1 VLVSEVMLQQ
11 TQVGRVGD
19 AWTRFLERFPTIEAL
34 AAADLGDVL
43 RAWAGLG
50 YNRRAVNLHRLA
62 RVVVAESGGR
72 LPRSVEAL
80 ERLPGIGPYTARAV
94 AAIAFG
100 DPAAPVDTNIRRVL
114 GRLTGMAQPFPGSEV
129 QALADGLVPAGRP
142 GEWTHALM
150 DLGATVCRSSKP
162 SCEVCPL
169 NAFCAWAATPSRRVA
184 RETRQA
190 PVRFEASSRWL
201 RGRIVER
208 LRDAADRS
216 WVPFDQPIGAHGEDA
231 IDTALGA
238 LERDGLLERHPD
250 RARVA
255 RLPMSGAMPGALG

>member
-1 VLVSEVMLQQ
+1 MLQQ
-11 TQVGRVGD
+11 TQVGRMGD
-19 AWTRFLERFPTIEAL
+19 AWARFLDRFPTIKAL
-34 AAADLGDVL
+34 AAADLAAVL

-62 RVVVAESGGR
+62 RLVVSEHGGR

-100 DPAAPVDTNIRRVL
+100 ERAAPVDTNVRRVL
-114 GRLTGMAQPFPGSEV
+114 GRLTGMAQPFPRSEI
-129 QALADGLVPAGRP
+129 QALADGLVPAERP
-142 GEWTHALM
+142 CEWTHALM
-150 DLGATVCRSSKP
+150 DLGATVCRSSRP

-184 RETRQA
+184 RKARQA

-216 WVPFDQPIGAHGEDA
+216 WVPLDQPIGAHREDA
-231 IDTALGA
+231 IERALGA
-238 LERDGLLERHPD
+238 LERDGLVERHPD